1 MILTHSKQ
9 FCRKYRL
16 LKRQYIKQQIELL
29 EAAYSNGYAFAKLR
43 LEVGAYITQ
52 FNPRPKSKAL
62 VYATDYGNREMVELL
77 RDSGNHQMTCQP

>member
-1 MILTHSKQ
+1 LW
-9 FCRKYRL
+9 
-16 LKRQYIKQQIELL
+16 
-29 EAAYSNGYAFAKLR
+29 

-77 RDSGNHQMTCQP
+77 RDSGNHQMT